1 MILSMESTIRPGDA
15 PAGEPGVAERVAQRT
30 LAKRGAEYATE
41 VRRLLDAAL
50 DVMRNCG
57 TTSRP
62 RVADIVAAAGLSN
75 DAFYRHFPSK
85 DALVA
90 AIVEDGAD
98 RLGSY
103 LAHQMA
109 KQETP
114 EGQIRTWVAGVL
126 AQTEEDIAATT
137 LAVLWNGGT
146 VGQGLGSGRH
156 FASAPLATLLRQPFA
171 ALGSSDPDLDA
182 SLAAHA
188 TLGKV
193 SDHLWQRT
201 TPAPSEVDRITRF
214 CLAAVKR
221 PQTTAPAT
229 RKAKS

>member
-1 MILSMESTIRPGDA
+1 MATAISS
-15 PAGEPGVAERVAQRT
+15 AGNDVSDRIARQT
-30 LAKRGAEYATE
+30 LAKREAEYASE

-50 DVMRNCG
+50 DVMRDCG

-90 AIVEDGAD
+90 AILDDGAE

-109 KQETP
+109 KEPTP
-114 EGQIRTWVAGVL
+114 QGQVRRWVEGVL
-126 AQTEEDIAATT
+126 SQADEEIAATT
-137 LAVLWNGGT
+137 LAVLWNAGS
-146 VGQGLGSGRH
+146 VGQGLASGRH
-156 FASAPLATLLRQPFA
+156 FASAPVATFLREPLA
-171 ALGSSDPDLDA
+171 ALGSAAPDLDA

-188 TLGKV
+188 TLGKL
-193 SDHLWQRT
+193 SDYLWQRT
-201 TPAPSEVDRITRF
+201 QPTHVEMARITEF
-214 CLAAVKR
+214 CLAAVTPR
-221 PQTTAPAT
+221 RADTTSST
-229 RKAKS
+229 TGRR